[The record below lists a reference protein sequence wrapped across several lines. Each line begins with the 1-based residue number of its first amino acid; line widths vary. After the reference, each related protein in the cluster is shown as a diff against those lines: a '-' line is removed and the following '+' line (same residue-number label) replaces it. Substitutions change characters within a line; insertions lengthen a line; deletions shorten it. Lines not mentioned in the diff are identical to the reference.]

1 MCGACVRM
9 VCDVCVWM
17 VCVDALPGGHTLS
30 NGLQEPD
37 PLSDIPC
44 VESVVELAAHIL
56 ADLRWRED
64 RNRAFCM

>member
-1 MCGACVRM
+1 
-9 VCDVCVWM
+9 M
-17 VCVDALPGGHTLS
+17 VCVDAGGHTLS

-64 RNRAFCM
+64 GNRTFCMYPRLIGHETNHR